1 MHTRD
6 VYQMMVL
13 AILSVSALAW
23 PGCDWPCGRPKP
35 HSLGAI
41 SDQVWCQQ
49 ERNAEAS
56 DFVIYDHEFQGD
68 GVRLNTAGEDHL
80 KQIVAR
86 LQAGQNFPVLVER
99 TMSSADPDSQYKYP
113 VHPNPKLDMARRE
126 VVVRAMT
133 TLGVA
138 DAEQRVVVSPALTAG
153 MSSSEAEAAYQ
164 AGMQGAGSN
173 AGGMGLGGG
182 FGGFMFRGGF

>member
-6 VYQMMVL
+6 VYPMMIL
-13 AILSVSALAW
+13 AILSASALAW
-23 PGCDWPCGRPKP
+23 TGCDWPYGRPKP
-35 HSLGAI
+35 HGLGAI

-49 ERNAEAS
+49 EHNAEAS
-56 DFVIYDHEFQGD
+56 DFVIYDHEFKKD
-68 GVRLNTAGEDHL
+68 GTRLNTAGEDHL

-86 LQAGQNFPVLVER
+86 LQAGQDFPVLVER
-99 TMSSADPDSQYKYP
+99 TMCSADPDSEYKYP

-126 VVVRAMT
+126 VVVRAMSA
-133 TLGVA
+133 LGVPDA
-138 DAEQRVVVSPALTAG
+138 DQRVVVSPALTAG

-164 AGMQGAGSN
+164 AGMQGINSN

-182 FGGFMFRGGF
+182 FGGFMFRGGY